1 MKTALCPISDKRIN
15 ENIARGNAFIT
26 VIFLVAYV
34 FTASP
39 FVILFLLFDVLL
51 RGLELAS
58 YSPVAILS
66 AKINQLL
73 AVKPKIINAG
83 PKIFSARIGAIFSF
97 LIVVSALSG
106 WEAVAWTITTIFGIC
121 AFLEAV
127 FAFCVACEIYPY
139 VYRLFYQKWFYKE
152 LIVVF

>member
-1 MKTALCPISDKRIN
+1 MKTAICPISDKRIN

-26 VIFLVAYV
+26 VIFLVVYA
-34 FTASP
+34 FTTSP
-39 FVILFLLFDVLL
+39 FVILFLLFDFLL

-58 YSPVAILS
+58 YSPVAILA

-83 PKIFSARIGAIFSF
+83 PKIFSARIGAIFSL

-106 WEAVAWTITTIFGIC
+106 WEAVAWIFTTIFGIC

-139 VYRLFYQKWFYKE
+139 VYRLFYRK
-152 LIVVF
+152 